1 MTVTRQGDYE
11 VHEFLPNAED
21 ADALHRLIIE
31 GNPICWLDQYGVIHT
46 KKVNPNEGEFQGTKL
61 WKFDANP
68 LQNRLG
74 EIVDYMLRHKLP
86 VRILIYKPRQKG
98 SSTGSMGIADWF
110 IKKFGHAAYLCGNS
124 LDNCDNLFGILR
136 TYNAHDGYDWG
147 FTADIQAKI
156 GVYGNG
162 GRFKWATAKNAE
174 SGRSASIGALI
185 MTEIARWAEGDDG
198 KVINAGKVFS
208 SLMGAVP
215 KEPNTIVIGETTVRG
230 ASGVFYEQY
239 QAAKTFEQLKA
250 GDYEW
255 GDFIKVF
262 MPWYVFDDS
271 YLPTTPEENS
281 RILSGEDAL
290 NEVER
295 QREKELLRRYK
306 LKPGHIK
313 YFRMRLKE
321 CDYDPE
327 ERDREEPTTEES
339 GFFAAQPCYF
349 NKTNLRHLQ
358 DAALRTKEAHEIKP
372 VILAWDD
379 PEKRRGVA
387 VEPCTMEDR
396 PLWGIKDR
404 PEMGR
409 RYIIGADN
417 SRGIA
422 PKKGEKETDC
432 HAVVVLREEY
442 IDRETG
448 MWHAPKVVMSLNPK
462 VRIDIDLLGDE
473 IAKASK
479 LYGNCLVVPEAN
491 NDCGLIMC
499 LRRLGVP
506 VYERQKPA
514 TEQDDQEGT
523 GKYGVWTSD
532 DGAGRGFRSQFLG
545 DLQSAV
551 RKLRM
556 EGHGIDIPFGHILD
570 EMEHFAT
577 NPDTGKTAAVD
588 GWHDDFVMALA
599 FAYYFRSRGTIYSPA
614 ALVPMMPPDVR
625 KMHAMVAAPGGRG
638 SGAHRV

>member
-1 MTVTRQGDYE
+1 VSDRIDRSDGDE
-11 VHEFLPNAED
+11 AVQ

-46 KKVNPNEGEFQGTKL
+46 KKVNPHPGEFQGTKL

-110 IKKFGHAAYLCGNS
+110 IKKFGHNAYLCGNS
-124 LDNCDNLFGILR
+124 RRNCGDLFEILR
-136 TYNAHDGYDWG
+136 TYNAYDTYDWG
-147 FTADIQAKI
+147 ITTDVQSQLAVYSNGARFQQSVAKDMEAGRGAAL
-156 GVYGNG
+156 GV
-162 GRFKWATAKNAE
+162 
-174 SGRSASIGALI
+174 LV
-185 MTEIARWAEGDDG
+185 MTEIARWAEGEGG

-208 SLMGAVP
+208 SLMGCVAD
-215 KEPNTIVIGETTVRG
+215 EPNTLVIGETTVRG
-230 ASGVFYEQY
+230 GSGVFFEQW

-250 GDYEW
+250 GDYKW

-271 YLPTTPEENS
+271 YLPTTPEEDS
-281 RILSGEDAL
+281 RILAGEDAM
-290 NEVER
+290 NEEER
-295 QREKELLRRYK
+295 VRERELLRRYK

-313 YFRMRLKE
+313 YFRARLKK
-321 CDYDPE
+321 CDFDPE

-404 PEMGR
+404 PEMGQ

-432 HAVVVLREEY
+432 HAVVVMREEY

-448 MWHAPKVVMSLNPK
+448 IWHAPKVVMSLNPK
-462 VRIDIDLLGDE
+462 VRIDIDLLAEE

-523 GKYGVWTSD
+523 GKFGVWTSD

-556 EGHGIDIPFGHILD
+556 EGHGIEIPFGHILD

-577 NPDTGKTAAVD
+577 NTDTGKTAAVD

-614 ALVPMMPPDVR
+614 ALAPMMPPDVR
-625 KMHAMVAAPGGRG
+625 KMHDMVRSQGGRG
-638 SGAHRV
+638 SGAWRV